1 MQGYMLF
8 IYCLQPRA
16 TFFSLLSDTSV
27 HWNKHKCL
35 PHNSSQLC
43 LFPPPLLTLV
53 LSLSPSLLCSIS
65 SLQSTAGP
73 PSPRP
78 VNVLFHL
85 ACCYRGL
92 RAGRLQLGSQSFSIY
107 QSPLPVCLQLLP
119 APPPN
124 THIHTQQT
132 TLTALTSINPN
143 TVILIIPPSKQTS
156 TLPCSLPPSVSSSFD
171 QRGKFSSQ
179 APRRQKKEILCQW
192 KHFR

>member
-8 IYCLQPRA
+8 IYCLQPHA
-16 TFFSLLSDTSV
+16 TLFSLLSDTSV

-43 LFPPPLLTLV
+43 LFPPLFLTLV

-92 RAGRLQLGSQSFSIY
+92 GAGRLQLGSQSFSIY
-107 QSPLPVCLQLLP
+107 QSPLPLCLLSFPLF
-119 APPPN
+119 PPTADH
-124 THIHTQQT
+124 THCPHQHQSRHSESHHSTIQ
-132 TLTALTSINPN
+132 
-143 TVILIIPPSKQTS
+143 QTS
-156 TLPCSLPPSVSSSFD
+156 TLPCSLPPSISSSFD
-171 QRGKFSSQ
+171 QCGKFSSQ
-179 APRRQKKEILCQW
+179 APRRQKKEILWQW
-192 KHFR
+192 KHSR